1 MKKHVIS
8 AAIAATLTGFSSAS
22 MAWNTS
28 TTPDLEVFMSGATA
42 MDNSIKQ
49 MFENLCDRGAG
60 PGTASDT
67 FDFYRNGSDP
77 DTDKVGSAY
86 SAYFCTLTP
95 AKVPNL
101 SGPLKVL
108 FVKRSAGGSAQGV
121 NPLIDG
127 AQLDALNIFNG
138 NCQNVANTKTWNCTI
153 GGTNDLVKKY
163 PNIGISDVDPLQ
175 FRGPNTPA
183 GFNPVTPA
191 GAAQLEIRAVA
202 ALIFGIPVTNNLYEA
217 LQVVQKDQG
226 RIPSDCVIGDYEHES
241 CMPSLSKHQVA
252 TIISG
257 QIKNWDEFVFEKDGQ
272 DYPFTQYPGVTAPET
287 NLVHICKRVAG
298 SGTGAQQ
305 YNKFLNNPCFDG
317 ALEPTE
323 LDDPFDGPRTIINS
337 GSGNV
342 DTCLDDFADGTNV
355 GNSNVDIFTGEPVVA
370 WATGV
375 QSLEKN
381 ADDKLSYRFVRI
393 DGVAPTLQ
401 NAANGTY
408 MDWVE
413 PTYQWRKSGNGAPA
427 GDRLRIIEK
436 MVVDAGS
443 PSTVASVLN
452 KKSHYKWGDSGYM
465 AVASNGHP
473 YTHVLDVNAPVM
485 PYSHAAGGVLNN
497 CSVPVIQA
505 APTDKPL

>member
-8 AAIAATLTGFSSAS
+8 AAIAAATLTGFSGPS

-28 TTPDLEVFMSGATA
+28 TVPDLEVFMSGATA
-42 MDNSIKQ
+42 MDNAIKN
-49 MFENLCDRGAG
+49 MFENLCDAG
-60 PGTASDT
+60 TL
-67 FDFYRNGSDP
+67 DFYRNGSDP
-77 DTDKVGSAY
+77 DATKVGSAY
-86 SAYFCTLTP
+86 SAYFCTLSPT
-95 AKVPNL
+95 KVPNL
-101 SGPLKVL
+101 SSAKKVL
-108 FVKRSAGGSAQGV
+108 FIKRSAGGSAQGV
-121 NPLIDG
+121 NPLVDG
-127 AQLDALNIFNG
+127 AQLDALNIFNN
-138 NCQNVANTKTWNCTI
+138 NCTNVPNTKTWNCTI
-153 GGTNDLVKKY
+153 TGNSLVKKY

-175 FRGPNTPA
+175 FRGPNTPV
-183 GFNPVTPA
+183 GFNEITPA
-191 GAAQLEIRAVA
+191 GAQQLEIRAVA
-202 ALIFGIPVTNNLYEA
+202 ALIFGIPVTNGLYEA

-226 RIPSDCVIGDYEHES
+226 KIPSDCQIGVYVEDEAVNER
-241 CMPSLSKHQVA
+241 CMPTLSKHQVA
-252 TIISG
+252 SIISG

-305 YNKFLNNPCFDG
+305 YNKFLNNPCSPG

-323 LDDPFDGPRTIINS
+323 LDDPFDGPRTILNS

-342 DTCLDDFADGTNV
+342 DLCLDDFSDGTNV
-355 GNSNVDIFTGEPVVA
+355 GGANVDVFTGGPTVA

-381 ADDKLSYRFVRI
+381 ANNALSYKFVRI

-413 PTYQWRKSGNGAPA
+413 PTYQWRKSGNGAPT
-427 GDRLRIIEK
+427 GDTLRIIEK
-436 MVVDAGS
+436 LIVDAGA

-452 KKSHYKWGDSGYM
+452 KTSTYRFGKSGYL

-473 YTHVLDVNAPVM
+473 YSHILNEAAPVIG
-485 PYSHAAGGVLNN
+485 YSHAAGGVLNN
-497 CSVPVIQA
+497 CNVPVIPA
-505 APTDKPL
+505 AATQKPL

>member
-1 MKKHVIS
+1 MKKHILP
-8 AAIAATLTGFSSAS
+8 AAIAAATFTGFSSPS
-22 MAWNTS
+22 MALNPS
-28 TTPDLEVFMSGATA
+28 TTPDLKIFMSGASA
-42 MDNSIKQ
+42 MDNAIKN
-49 MFENLCDRGAG
+49 MFENLCEAG
-60 PGTASDT
+60 TL
-67 FDFYRNGSDP
+67 DFYRNGNDP

-86 SAYFCTLTP
+86 SAYYCTLTP

-101 SGPLKVL
+101 SGPLNVL
-108 FVKRSAGGSAQGV
+108 FTKRSAGGSAQGV
-121 NPLIDG
+121 NPLIDN
-127 AQLDALNIFNG
+127 AQLDFLNVLNPG
-138 NCQNVANTKTWNCTI
+138 TCQNVAATSTWNCTI
-153 GGTNDLVKKY
+153 NSGTNDLVKEY

-183 GFNPVTPA
+183 GFNPVTPS
-191 GAAQLEIRAVA
+191 GVAQLEVRAVA
-202 ALIFGIPVTNNLYEA
+202 ALIFGIPVTNKLYEA

-226 RIPSDCVIGDYEHES
+226 KIPSDCAIGDYEHES
-241 CMPSLSKHQVA
+241 CMPSLSKYQVA
-252 TIISG
+252 TIITG
-257 QIKNWDEFVFEKDGQ
+257 QIKSWDEFVFEKDGQ
-272 DYPFTQYPGVTAPET
+272 NYPFTQYPGVTAPDT

-323 LDDPFDGPRTIINS
+323 IDNPFEGPRTILNS

-342 DTCLDDFADGTNV
+342 DRCLNDFDKGTND
-355 GNSNVDIFTGEPVVA
+355 GGSNVDIFTGLPVVA

-381 ADDKLSYRFVRI
+381 ANNALAYRFVKI

-413 PTYQWRKSGNGAPA
+413 PTYQWRKTGNGAPT
-427 GDRLRIIEK
+427 GDILRIIEK
-436 MVVDAGS
+436 LVVDAGS
-443 PSTVASVLN
+443 PVTVASVLN
-452 KKSHYKWGDSGYM
+452 QSSSHSWGDSGYL

-473 YTHVLDVNAPVM
+473 YNHVLDVNAPVM

-497 CSVPVIQA
+497 CSVPVIQG